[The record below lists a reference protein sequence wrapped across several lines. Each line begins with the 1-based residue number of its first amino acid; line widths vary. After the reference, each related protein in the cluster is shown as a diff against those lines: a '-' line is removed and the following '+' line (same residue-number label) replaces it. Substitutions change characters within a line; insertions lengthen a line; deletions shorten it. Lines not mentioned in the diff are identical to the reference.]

1 MEIRTDKDNRYFRD
15 SDFQLCN
22 FLYAKGQKLVNVDS
36 LENGIKQFVFIKD
49 KDGRLEELQEKYKFA
64 DKDDLDLLV
73 QVHVYEEARR
83 QLLSFIKDNSFGR
96 KF

>member
-1 MEIRTDKDNRYFRD
+1 MQIKIDKDRYFRD

-36 LENGIKQFVFIKD
+36 LESGIKEFVFVKD
-49 KDGRLEELQEKYKFA
+49 DRLEELENKYKFAFA
-64 DKDDLDLLV
+64 DKDDPDLLV
-73 QVHVYEEARR
+73 QVKVYEEARR
-83 QLLSFIKDNSFGR
+83 QLLSFIKDNGFGR